1 MNKKSTYVNNGDN
14 FNIIVKNNNTSAIV
28 HYHNLALF
36 TVSCLSLLGCIHY
49 KITNSSISLYY
60 LIQII
65 WVYAFVDL
73 FNAHKTDAKIHHT
86 CVLGLVSYIN
96 YFGIDYKDIHFL
108 VYSFIQTEISSISLV
123 LTYYINKKSVYYY
136 VNAIVLY
143 ILFFKFR
150 IYDFY
155 YNIVRYD
162 SILYT
167 TTNKYTPD
175 NFVGSSIFIV
185 SGNVLYILNV
195 YWFILL
201 SKLFYKK
208 IMTNKSNEDV

>member
-1 MNKKSTYVNNGDN
+1 MDNKSNNDNN
-14 FNIIVKNNNTSAIV
+14 FNIIVKNKNTNVIL
-28 HYHNLALF
+28 HYQNLALF
-36 TVSCLSLLGCIHY
+36 TISWLSLFACIHY
-49 KITNSSISLYY
+49 KITKSYYYLYY

-65 WVYAFVDL
+65 SIYAFVDL
-73 FNAHKTDAKIHHT
+73 FYTKNIDSKIHHT
-86 CVLGLVSYIN
+86 SILGLVFYVN
-96 YFGIDYKDIHFL
+96 YFLVDYNDIQFL
-108 VYSFIQTEISSISLV
+108 IYSFIQTEISSIFLV

-136 VNAIVLY
+136 LNSIIFY

-155 YNIVRYD
+155 FNIIRYD
-162 SILYT
+162 SVLYIT
-167 TTNKYTPD
+167 TSKYTPD
-175 NFVGSSIFIV
+175 NFCGSSIFIV

-208 IMTNKSNEDV
+208 FVSKKSNEKI